1 MKKIAIVCGNLK
13 SDIQKKAVEV
23 LSSFLLDYT
32 LEYPICVK
40 YGEMDLKDFRCIY
53 IGTKN
58 DNEYILKNSKSI
70 LKNEEGYYIN
80 VNENTV
86 IIEGYDDKGVL
97 YGCIDFY
104 NKYIIKNEHPHTDKY
119 WINIFEKDTLA
130 PFECYSFPSVKTR
143 GLWTW
148 GHVIYDYKNY
158 IDNMVKLK
166 MNSIIIWNDFV
177 PVNAKEIIEYAHK
190 CGIKIIWGYAWMWDT
205 NCKKFDIKLLEDEP
219 LKIFEKY
226 EKEYAHLGGDG
237 IYFQSFTELN
247 TDSIDGVLIADAVTD
262 LVNRT
267 SDLFFEK
274 YPDILLQFGLHATS
288 VKEKLEYIKKVDNR
302 ICIVWENC
310 GSFPFSYVPNDVGD
324 FENTLSFVEKIA
336 SLRGED
342 DNFGVVTKGLV
353 KLDWSCFEHLSNAHY
368 LGVSSK
374 QMKENRIIRKRRI
387 WRYIQAYW
395 LTNADKVYD
404 MIKYIDKIKKGDF
417 YSYAL
422 VEDGM
427 FEENIMYPVALYS
440 EMLWNT
446 NGNLNEIMENVA
458 LRSYVDFA

>member
-1 MKKIAIVCGNLK
+1 MKKIAIVCGNVQ
-13 SDIQKKAVEV
+13 SDLQKKAVEV

-32 LEYPICVK
+32 FEYPICV
-40 YGEMDLKDFRCIY
+40 GCDEIDLTDFRCIY
-53 IGTKN
+53 IGTKK
-58 DNEYILKNSKSI
+58 DNPYILENSKSN
-70 LKNEEGYYIN
+70 LKNEEGYYIK
-80 VNENTV
+80 VEDNTV
-86 IIEGYDDKGVL
+86 IIEGYDDAGVL

-130 PFECYSFPSVKTR
+130 PFEHSSFPSVKTR

-148 GHVIYDYKNY
+148 GHVIYDYKGY

-166 MNSIIIWNDFV
+166 MNSVIIWNDFV
-177 PVNAKEIIEYAHK
+177 PVNSKEIIEYAHR
-190 CGIKIIWGYAWMWDT
+190 CGIKVIWGYAWMWDT
-205 NCKKFDIKLLEDEP
+205 NCRKFDIKSLDKEP
-219 LKIFEKY
+219 DKIFEKY
-226 EKEYAHLGGDG
+226 EKEYSHLGGDG
-237 IYFQSFTELN
+237 IYFQSFTELG

-267 SDLFFEK
+267 SKKFFEK
-274 YPDILLQFGLHATS
+274 YPDMLLQFGLHATS

-302 ICIVWENC
+302 VSIVWENC

-336 SLRGED
+336 TLRGND

-353 KLDWSCFEHLSNAHY
+353 KLDWSCFEHLSGAHH

-387 WRYIQAYW
+387 WKYIQAYS
-395 LTNADKVYD
+395 LTNADKVYE
-404 MIKYIDKIKKGDF
+404 MIKCMKNLKNGNF

-427 FEENIMYPVALYS
+427 FEKELMFIVALFP
-440 EMLWNT
+440 LK
-446 NGNLNEIMENVA
+446 EI
-458 LRSYVDFA
+458 LLI